1 MVGSDVVGGVG
12 VTGERLEEAK
22 QYTFNYGGHFLGGD
36 MAEIPTQCL
45 SILSLLNKKSTPI
58 NIYPPTPTNPVC
70 YAKN

>member
-36 MAEIPTQCL
+36 MAEIPTPSPDCL
-45 SILSLLNKKSTPI
+45 SMLSLLKS
-58 NIYPPTPTNPVC
+58 
-70 YAKN
+70 